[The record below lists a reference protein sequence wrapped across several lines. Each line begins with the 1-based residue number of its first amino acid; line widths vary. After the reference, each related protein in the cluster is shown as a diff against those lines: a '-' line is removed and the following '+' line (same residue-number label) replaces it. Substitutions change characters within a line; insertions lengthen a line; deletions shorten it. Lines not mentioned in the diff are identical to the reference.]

1 MNVYKVIT
9 REAFTDNETDGE
21 IEEESQ
27 TSTAIISLASLLGL
41 LLNLRQHTI
50 LKVVVNEKFCQD
62 YDYL

>member
-1 MNVYKVIT
+1 MYNIKVNITMNVYKVIT

-41 LLNLRQHTI
+41 LLNLRQTQF
-50 LKVVVNEKFCQD
+50 LK
-62 YDYL
+62 LL

>member
-41 LLNLRQHTI
+41 LLNLRQTQF
-50 LKVVVNEKFCQD
+50 LK
-62 YDYL
+62 LL